1 VKQKRPREA
10 QNVSDSRITPTPS
23 AYTYPLLIKHLLH
36 TPLAIAPQQEIV
48 YRTNVRFTYRQFRER
63 IGRLASALAAAGVAP
78 GATVAMMDWDSHRYL
93 ECYFAVPMMGAV
105 LMTVNIR
112 LSPDQ
117 VAYTL
122 NHSKA
127 TTVIVHADFLPLL
140 AGIMPKLQGL
150 ERVVVIAEGAEVAA
164 PAKAIG
170 EYEALLAAASPD
182 YEFADFDENTRA
194 TTFYTTGTTGDP
206 KGVCFSHRQIVL
218 HTIVMMAALAN
229 PASGQRFH
237 RGDVYMPMT
246 PMFHV
251 HGWGVPYV
259 ATLMGVKQVYVGRY
273 TPDMFC
279 ELRQREHATFSHGV
293 PAVLG
298 MLLTEA
304 AKRNVD
310 LNGWKMIIGGSSLTA
325 GLARTARER
334 GIDLFTGYGMS
345 ETCPLLTLAQLP
357 PDIAELPTDEDI
369 ALRCKT
375 GIPVPL
381 VDLRI
386 VDPEMKDVA
395 HDGKEAGEVVARAPW
410 LTQCYLDNPQ
420 ASETLWSGGYLHTQD
435 IGTIGANGW
444 LTVTDRIKDVIK
456 SGGEWV
462 SSLELESLISQVA
475 GVSEVAVIAVKDARW
490 GERPLAVVVA
500 KPGGPE
506 VTAEAVRQH
515 LLRQVEACRLSKFAV
530 PDKILLA
537 EALEKTS
544 VGKLDKKRMR
554 EKYAV
559 A

>member
-1 VKQKRPREA
+1 
-10 QNVSDSRITPTPS
+10 
-23 AYTYPLLIKHLLH
+23 LLIKHLLH

-48 YRTNVRFTYRQFRER
+48 YRTDVRFTYRQFRER
-63 IGRLASALAAAGVAP
+63 LGRLASALAGAGVGP

-112 LSPDQ
+112 LSPEQ
-117 VAYTL
+117 VAYTI

-127 TTVIVHADFLPLL
+127 STVIVHADFLPLL
-140 AGIMPKLQGL
+140 TSIMPKLPRV
-150 ERVVVIAEGAEVAA
+150 ERVVVIAEGSAVAA
-164 PAKAIG
+164 PPKAIG

-182 YEFADFDENTRA
+182 YAFGDFDENCRA

-229 PASGQRFH
+229 PPSGQRLH

-259 ATLMGVKQVYVGRY
+259 ATLMGLKQVYVGRY

-279 ELRQREHATFSHGV
+279 ELRLRERATFSHGV
-293 PAVLG
+293 PAVLN
-298 MLLTEA
+298 MLLAEA
-304 AKRNVD
+304 TKRNVD
-310 LNGWKMIIGGSSLTA
+310 LRGWKMIVGGSSLTV
-325 GLARTARER
+325 GLARAARER

-357 PDIAELPTDEDI
+357 PDLAELPPEEDI

-381 VDLRI
+381 VELRI

-395 HDGKEAGEVVARAPW
+395 HDGKEAGEVVVRAPW

-420 ASETLWSGGYLHTQD
+420 ASENLWSGGYLHTQD
-435 IGTIGANGW
+435 VGTMGPNGW

-490 GERPLAVVVA
+490 GERPLAVVVP

-515 LLRQVEACRLSKFAV
+515 LLRQVEASRLSKFAV
-530 PDKILLA
+530 PDKILIA
-537 EALEKTS
+537 EALDKTS